1 MTHCLKLTCAK
12 SQLISSKARAGRE
25 LVSVERWSIWRAN
38 LDPVVGS
45 EQGRTR
51 PVLVISETAAN
62 NILPVV
68 NVLPITSRKSGRRVY
83 PNEALL
89 GLGSAGLTEES
100 LVLTYQIRTLDK
112 RRLSRSYG
120 KLDDIGQ
127 QERILAALCFQLGVK
142 RIHSPT
148 DA

>member
-1 MTHCLKLTCAK
+1 M
-12 SQLISSKARAGRE
+12 
-25 LVSVERWSIWRAN
+25 SVERWSIWRAN

-62 NILPVV
+62 DILPVV

-89 GLGSAGLTEES
+89 ALGTAGLTEES

-120 KLDDIGQ
+120 KLDDTGQ

-142 RIHSPT
+142 RIDSPT

>member
-1 MTHCLKLTCAK
+1 M
-12 SQLISSKARAGRE
+12 
-25 LVSVERWSIWRAN
+25 SVERWSIWRAN

-62 NILPVV
+62 DILPVV
-68 NVLPITSRKSGRRVY
+68 NVLPITSRKSGRRLY

-89 GLGSAGLTEES
+89 AHGTAGLTEES

-120 KLDDIGQ
+120 KLDDSTQ
-127 QERILAALCFQLGVK
+127 REEILAALCFQLG
-142 RIHSPT
+142 INLH
-148 DA
+148 